1 MTLSIFHNKDY
12 VLNKDLEKMLHN
24 AFSLISD
31 LENINE
37 FSLNLKLVTD
47 DEMEQ
52 LNLKF
57 REIKKS
63 TNVLS
68 FKNEDISKER
78 TKSLGDIAI
87 NYEYV
92 LRESKWLEKTFED
105 HMIHMMVHGVLHILG
120 YDHNNSETA
129 DLMENREIFVLNQL
143 NIDNPYK

>member
-1 MTLSIFHNKDY
+1 
-12 VLNKDLEKMLHN
+12 
-24 AFSLISD
+24 
-31 LENINE
+31 
-37 FSLNLKLVTD
+37 
-47 DEMEQ
+47 MEQ

-87 NYEYV
+87 NHEYV

-105 HMIHMMVHGVLHILG
+105 HMIHMMLCVVFCSDVVLCC
-120 YDHNNSETA
+120 D
-129 DLMENREIFVLNQL
+129 VV
-143 NIDNPYK
+143 